1 MKKISKILRRTAVL
15 AAMFTVGTL
24 LSVQAQ
30 HTLAVVGGAGM
41 TNCRLYPS
49 QERRVTW
56 GVYSGGLSWRYYSPP
71 RYVGGIGVDLEFIQ
85 RGFSYSPD
93 AYRYEDKADYHYY
106 SRLYN
111 TVSMPVVW
119 QPHVYMFKNRLRIYL
134 EAMFNLELNLSATYK
149 NELTETEGTYPL
161 INYRD
166 NRFGYGLAG
175 GGGLD
180 LLLGRFEV
188 GVRVRYYFGLSD
200 IMRNRNKYYD
210 NGLDDYGENPFSLT
224 PLRSPVDNL
233 MLSFKIG
240 FRFNK
245 GGFNEWYMQ
254 KPKRDKR
261 RETFNFSLD

>member
-1 MKKISKILRRTAVL
+1 MTVV
-15 AAMFTVGTL
+15 AAAAAVGTA
-24 LSVQAQ
+24 SAQ
-30 HTLAVVGGAGM
+30 HTLAVVGGGGM
-41 TNCRLYPS
+41 TNCRLYPA

-56 GVYSGGLSWRYYSPP
+56 GVVSGGLSWRYYSAP
-71 RYVGGIGVDLEFIQ
+71 RFVGGVGADLEFIQ
-85 RGFSYSPD
+85 RGFCYSPD
-93 AYRYEDKADYHYY
+93 AYRYEDKEDYHYY

-111 TVSMPVVW
+111 SVSLPVVW
-119 QPHVYMFKNRLRIYL
+119 QPHVYMFNNRLRIYL
-134 EAMFNLELNLSATYK
+134 EAMLNLEYNISATYK
-149 NELTETEGTYPL
+149 NELTGTEGVYPL
-161 INYRD
+161 VNYRD

-175 GGGLD
+175 GGGVD

-210 NGLDDYGENPFSLT
+210 NGLDDPSENPFWYT

-233 MLSFKIG
+233 MISFKVG

-245 GGFNEWYMQ
+245 GGFNEWYI
-254 KPKRDKR
+254 KKEKKGK